1 MAQPQTDIAPDATSQ
16 SSSQRWRPG
25 LDGLR
30 ALAVLGVMAY
40 HEPNVEMP
48 GGFLGVDLFF
58 VLSGFLITGLLLD
71 ERRTSGTLSLRSF
84 WNRRARRL
92 LPALAAL
99 LLAVVVAT
107 TILGDVSQRRD
118 LPGGVLSAVLYVS
131 NWNQIAQH
139 QSYFDQF
146 TSLSPLQHLWS
157 LAIEEQF
164 YIVWPLVVIACL
176 RRSRRLLIAV
186 TSVATVASI
195 SLMAFFLG
203 SGDPSRSY
211 YGTDTRAFTMLIGA
225 LGAIFAWH
233 LRPSGR
239 KALVVG
245 LLGFVVLAASLLFI
259 HDDTRWMYR
268 GGFVLFAVLA
278 LGLIILASGNN
289 VVSKAMSHP
298 ILRKI
303 GFLSYALYLWHWP
316 IRVFA
321 TDTRLG
327 LPDTQAGHAGGVVL
341 RLALTFGAAWLSME
355 LIERWFRRSTLGVA
369 KFAVAWI
376 AIGSVLV
383 AAAFVT
389 APSIGST
396 VATNLGTDQAAQRQ
410 KNLESQHNATRPT
423 LMIVG
428 DSVAITLDNGVR
440 SVLGPK
446 VSVVGGAELGC
457 ALLTSP
463 KVMTFTGQWEPTG
476 SACPDHNDYWSKLLA
491 AKNPDVVIML
501 MGAWD
506 LYARDWG
513 SGAVAPGDPEFDQN
527 YRKAMNDSLEA
538 LSANG
543 AEVLVLT
550 TPCFAPSANEKAGP
564 QYDLERVERIA
575 QLQREA
581 VEEFNVS
588 QSPSLAS
595 VIDLQS
601 ITCDDGFTKTRDGV
615 AWRPDGVHFSI
626 DGSKVAARW
635 LLASLPE
642 SARTR
647 LGLTIDSPPTE

>member
-1 MAQPQTDIAPDATSQ
+1 MAQPQTDIAPDTTSQ

-118 LPGGVLSAVLYVS
+118 LPGGVLSAVLYDS

-239 KALVVG
+239 KAFSASVLG
-245 LLGFVVLAASLLFI
+245 LGALSASFLFI
-259 HDDTRWMYR
+259 HDDARWMYR

-316 IRVFA
+316 IRGFA
-321 TDTRLG
+321 TDTRLR
-327 LPDTQAGHAGGVVL
+327 LPDTGVGTVAGIAV
-341 RLALTFGAAWLSME
+341 RLALTFAAAWLSME

-369 KFAVAWI
+369 RFGIAWVV
-376 AIGSVLV
+376 IGSILV
-383 AAAFVT
+383 ASAFIA

-396 VATNLGTDQAAQRQ
+396 IATNFGGDQAAQRER
-410 KNLESQHNATRPT
+410 NLQLKGDSTLPT

-428 DSVAITLDNGVR
+428 DSVAITLDNGIRIVTDR
-440 SVLGPK
+440 K

-463 KVMTFTGQWEPTG
+463 KVMTFTGKWEPTG
-476 SACPDHNDYWSKLLA
+476 STCPDHNDYWSKLIA
-491 AKNPDVVIML
+491 HHHPDVVVML

-513 SGAVAPGDPEFDQN
+513 NGAVAPGDPEFDQH
-527 YRKAMNDSLEA
+527 YRQAMNDSLET
-538 LSANG
+538 LSATG
-543 AEVLVLT
+543 AEIIVLT
-550 TPCFAPSANEKAGP
+550 TPCFEPLAGEKSGP
-564 QYDLERVERIA
+564 QYDIERVERIA
-575 QLQREA
+575 QLQRES
-581 VEEFNVS
+581 VETFNTS
-588 QSPSLAS
+588 NQSAPAS
-595 VIDLQS
+595 IVDLQS
-601 ITCDDGFTKTRDGV
+601 ITCDNGFTQTRDGI

-626 DGSKVAARW
+626 EGSQVAARW
-635 LLASLPE
+635 LLDSLPT
-642 SARTR
+642 SARSR
-647 LGLTIDSPPTE
+647 LGLPTN

>member
-1 MAQPQTDIAPDATSQ
+1 MAQPQTDIAPDASSQ
-16 SSSQRWRPG
+16 TSSQRWRPG

-40 HEPNVEMP
+40 HEPNVEMA

-58 VLSGFLITGLLLD
+58 VLSGFLITGLLLE
-71 ERRTSGTLSLRSF
+71 ERHRSETISIQSF

-99 LLAVVVAT
+99 LLAVVIAT
-107 TILGDVSQRRD
+107 TILGDVSQRHD
-118 LPGGVLSAVLYVS
+118 LPGGVLAAVLYVS
-131 NWNQIAQH
+131 NWNLIAQQ

-164 YIVWPLVVIACL
+164 YLVWPLVVIACL
-176 RRSRRLLIAV
+176 RRSRRLLIAI
-186 TSVATVASI
+186 TAVAAVASI
-195 SLMAFFLG
+195 GLMVFFLG

-211 YGTDTRAFTMLIGA
+211 YGTDTRAFALLIGA
-225 LGAIFAWH
+225 LGALFAWH

-239 KALVVG
+239 KALLASILG
-245 LLGFVVLAASLLFI
+245 LGALAASFLFI
-259 HDDTRWMYR
+259 HDSARWMYR

-298 ILRKI
+298 VLRKI

-321 TDTRLG
+321 TDTRLR
-327 LPDTQAGHAGGVVL
+327 LPDTGVGTAGGIAV
-341 RLALTFGAAWLSME
+341 RLALTFAVAWLSME
-355 LIERWFRRSTLGVA
+355 LIERWFRRSTLGA
-369 KFAVAWI
+369 ARFGIAWI
-376 AIGSVLV
+376 TIGSILV
-383 AAAFVT
+383 ASAFIA
-389 APSIGST
+389 APSNGST
-396 VATNLGTDQAAQRQ
+396 VATNFGTDQAAQRQ
-410 KNLESQHNATRPT
+410 KNLQSQSTSTLPK

-428 DSVAITLDNGVR
+428 DSVAITIDSGIRRVI
-440 SVLGPK
+440 GPN

-463 KVMTFTGQWEPTG
+463 KVMTYTGKWEPTG
-476 SACPDHNDYWSKLLA
+476 SACPDHNAYWSKLLIA
-491 AKNPDVVIML
+491 QKPDVVIIL

-513 SGAVAPGDPEFDQN
+513 NGAVAPGDSEFDQH
-527 YRKAMNDSLEA
+527 YRQAMNDSLET
-538 LSANG
+538 LSATG
-543 AEVLVLT
+543 AEIIVLT
-550 TPCFAPSANEKAGP
+550 TPCFEPLAGEKVGP
-564 QYDLERVERIA
+564 QYNIERVQRIA
-575 QLQREA
+575 QLQRES
-581 VEEFNVS
+581 VETFNTS
-588 QSPSLAS
+588 DPAAPAS
-595 VIDLQS
+595 IVDLQS
-601 ITCDDGFTKTRDGV
+601 ITCDNGFTQTRDGV

-626 DGSKVAARW
+626 EGSQVAARW
-635 LLASLPE
+635 LLASLPA
-642 SARTR
+642 SARSR
-647 LGLTIDSPPTE
+647 LALSTN

>member
-1 MAQPQTDIAPDATSQ
+1 MAQPQTDIAPDDTSQ

-225 LGAIFAWH
+225 LGAVFAWH

-341 RLALTFGAAWLSME
+341 RLALTFGVAWLSME

-369 KFAVAWI
+369 RFGIAWVV
-376 AIGSVLV
+376 IGSILV
-383 AAAFVT
+383 ASAFIA

-396 VATNLGTDQAAQRQ
+396 IATNFGADQAAQRER
-410 KNLESQHNATRPT
+410 NLQLKGDSTLPT

-428 DSVAITLDNGVR
+428 DSVAITLDNGIRIVTDR
-440 SVLGPK
+440 K

-463 KVMTFTGQWEPTG
+463 KVMTFTGKWEPTG
-476 SACPDHNDYWSKLLA
+476 STCPDHNDYWSKLIA
-491 AKNPDVVIML
+491 HHHPDVVVML

-513 SGAVAPGDPEFDQN
+513 NGAVAPGDPEFDQH
-527 YRKAMNDSLEA
+527 YRQAMNDSLET
-538 LSANG
+538 LSATG
-543 AEVLVLT
+543 AEIIVLT
-550 TPCFAPSANEKAGP
+550 TPCFEPLAGEKSGP
-564 QYDLERVERIA
+564 QYDIERVERIA
-575 QLQREA
+575 QLQRES
-581 VEEFNVS
+581 VETFNTS
-588 QSPSLAS
+588 NQSAPAS
-595 VIDLQS
+595 IVDLQS
-601 ITCDDGFTKTRDGV
+601 ITCDNGFTQTRDGI

-626 DGSKVAARW
+626 EGSQVAARW
-635 LLASLPE
+635 LLDSLPT
-642 SARTR
+642 SARSR
-647 LGLTIDSPPTE
+647 LGLPTN